1 METKP
6 EGKSKSKQLVKKTIS
21 TDDADVISF
30 YESNPNL
37 DFTTMNKILIQILGT
52 LSTNLT
58 ETLTNTVNSQILSML
73 TDISKDISCIKQ
85 DIFTKLHDTKKE
97 YIDNVKLLMD
107 NISMTTNE
115 KMQQQLHH
123 ILDKNNEEIILKTA
137 AIIQDVIPKHND
149 KLVSILDI
157 TLKSLKDEINRDTVK
172 LMENINKD
180 DKSLGEFI
188 STIDTRFSHMMTNLQ
203 QPIFS
208 LIQSSEDR
216 TNNNIQQIRDKLTHQ
231 ERSQNS
237 LYVDIH
243 DFLNKY
249 KHNSSS
255 KGIASEHELFCL
267 LQFLFPHDEIISC
280 GNLTATCDYRVNRKD
295 ANKPT
300 ILFEN
305 KDYSRRPVTTD
316 EVRKFERDLQQQQ
329 QHGIFLSQTSNITF
343 KEAFQVDIINNLI
356 HVYVPNTEY
365 STEKIKIAIEIV
377 DALSTQLSQIKET
390 KQTDTTI
397 NIDSDDLTEFIAL
410 YTEFNNQKTSI
421 IDHVKLSSKQTIDK
435 IEKLQLSS
443 MERFLIKNGFLQSD
457 TRLKCP
463 YCPYIGKN
471 RAGSSA
477 HTTKCKFNPAKAVS
491 TTVSL
496 ENIVLSVDDM

>member
-6 EGKSKSKQLVKKTIS
+6 EAKSKSKQVVKKTMS

-37 DFTTMNKILIQILGT
+37 DFTTMNKILIQILGN

-58 ETLTNTVNSQILSML
+58 ATLTNTVNHQILSML
-73 TDISKDISCIKQ
+73 TDISKDISSIKQ
-85 DIFTKLHDTKKE
+85 DIFAQLHDTKKE
-97 YIDNVKLLMD
+97 YIDNVKLIMD
-107 NISMTTNE
+107 NVSMTTNE
-115 KMQQQLHH
+115 RMQQQIQH
-123 ILDKNNEEIILKTA
+123 ILNKNNEEIILKTA
-137 AIIQDVIPKHND
+137 AIIHDVIPKHND
-149 KLVSILDI
+149 KMVSILDT

-180 DKSLGEFI
+180 DKYLGEFI
-188 STIDTRFSHMMTNLQ
+188 STIDTRFSHMITNLQ

-208 LIQSSEDR
+208 LIQSSDDR
-216 TNNNIQQIRDKLTHQ
+216 TNNNIQQIRDKVTIQQLSQ
-231 ERSQNS
+231 ES

-255 KGIASEHELFCL
+255 KGIASEHELRCILEEIFSN
-267 LQFLFPHDEIISC
+267 DEIISC

-295 ANKPT
+295 KTKPT

-305 KDYSRRPVTTD
+305 KNYSRPVITD
-316 EVRKFERDLQQQQ
+316 EVNKFERDLQQQQ

-343 KEAFQVDIINNLI
+343 KDAFQVDIINNLI
-356 HVYVPNTEY
+356 HVYVPKVNY
-365 STEKIKIAIEIV
+365 SMEKIKIAVEIV
-377 DALSTQLSQIKET
+377 DALSIQLSQIKET
-390 KQTDTTI
+390 KHTETTI
-397 NIDSDDLTEFIAL
+397 NIDSNDLTEFIEL

-421 IDHVKLSSKQTIDK
+421 IDHVKSSSKQTIDK
-435 IEKLQLSS
+435 IDKLQLSS

-457 TRLKCP
+457 SRLKCP
-463 YCPYIGKN
+463 FCPYIGKN
-471 RAGSSA
+471 KAGTAA
-477 HTTKCKFNPAKAVS
+477 HASKCKLKPAATTS
-491 TTVSL
+491 TVSF
-496 ENIVLSVDDM
+496 ENIVLSVDDV